1 MSSAGKNL
9 SAVAFLAVAVSMAV
23 GVTAAAFT
31 DEATTGKGIVWSD
44 AGKDGLQ
51 LGIQVQKRTVSALR
65 EIQAE
70 ITVRNAGKDPLTI
83 NTWDLAGGYFGL
95 EVLDSDGKP
104 VPKVPPPMPA
114 PPPGSAGYEEWQA
127 RHKKCDKVLKPGE
140 TFAFTCS
147 PAINLTRPDGKYAV
161 RFTHDG
167 VTTPDVE
174 VVLKAGKE

>member
-1 MSSAGKNL
+1 MAAG
-9 SAVAFLAVAVSMAV
+9 A
-23 GVTAAAFT
+23 TALVFS
-31 DEATTGKGIVWSD
+31 DEAATGKGIVWSE

-51 LGIQVQKRTVSALR
+51 IGIQTRQRTVSALR

-70 ITVRNAGKDPLTI
+70 ITARNAGKDPLTI

-95 EVLDSDGKP
+95 EVRDLDGKP

-114 PPPGSAGYEEWQA
+114 PQPGSDGYEEWQA

-140 TFAFTCS
+140 TFTFTCS
-147 PAINLTRPDGKYAV
+147 PAINLTPPDGKHTV
-161 RFTHDG
+161 RFTYRA
-167 VTTPDVE
+167 VTTPGVE